1 MVTVVIIINII
12 VYSNINFINTII
24 NVTAMLTWQNWRA
37 LSLVFQQANN
47 NLLPFRVRKP
57 WTDLSRNEPEQDK
70 TTKMT
75 CAPTLIRDVT
85 VRMKTDW
92 ANALADL
99 SLCWSHG
106 SFCWFCHA
114 LTQMHSEMCPRNCS
128 IWYFVLIYLPQ
139 NSCKYGTIWKIY
151 KCPNNI
157 LTFDKQ
163 VEYWTF

>member
-12 VYSNINFINTII
+12 VYININFINTII

-47 NLLPFRVRKP
+47 NLLPFRVREP
-57 WTDLSRNEPEQDK
+57 WTDLLRNEPEHDK

-75 CAPTLIRDVT
+75 CAPTLIRVVT

-99 SLCWSHG
+99 SLCWPHG
-106 SFCWFCHA
+106 SFFFGFVPLWRKCIRKCVWEIAAYDILCWFFTPKF
-114 LTQMHSEMCPRNCS
+114 L
-128 IWYFVLIYLPQ
+128 
-139 NSCKYGTIWKIY
+139 
-151 KCPNNI
+151 
-157 LTFDKQ
+157 
-163 VEYWTF
+163 